1 MNYDVFISYSRRDY
15 IDENKQVIPGNIISQ
30 IKELFD
36 KNGISYWFDEDGIYS
51 GDAFAPVIAR
61 NIKSAKIFLFV
72 SSEHSNTS
80 EWTSNEIAT
89 AHAYKKKI
97 IPFRYDESVYNDSV
111 IIYIA
116 RLDYI
121 DYKTNPSKSLS
132 RLLLSVQNYLKEERK
147 REEQE
152 SKNRRDK
159 QEQEQIVADIRFNIK
174 TLNNAEEKLQLD
186 KETLLRRTESITDV
200 AERDTLKALITNE
213 GKEPRIKVITQKV
226 KTSKWIHIVYNCTL
240 LLVVTVGVC
249 ALASLDSQMNYYQS
263 ESDRAFEKLYEYQET
278 MAAISTQYPFIIED
292 IDIKT
297 EGGGYDETILSKNTT
312 YLCPRIKYIGLK
324 KGDYELGV
332 KLYQGDGT
340 LRQNPKISPKG
351 YSYLDEQLLEVGSH
365 YCYPS
370 GWGSETKGHWG
381 VGQYRIEV
389 WYNNKKMAE
398 KTFNIY

>member
-30 IKELFD
+30 IKDLFD
-36 KNGISYWFDEDGIYS
+36 KNGISYWFDEDGVYS

-72 SSEHSNTS
+72 SSAHSNAS

-213 GKEPRIKVITQKV
+213 EKEPRIKVITQKV

-240 LLVVTVGVC
+240 MLVATVGVC

-263 ESDRAFEKLYEYQET
+263 ESERAFEKLYEYQET
-278 MAAISTQYPFIIED
+278 ISAISTQYPFIIED
-292 IDIKT
+292 IDIRTK
-297 EGGGYDETILSKNTT
+297 GGEYDETILSINTT
-312 YLCPRIKYIGLK
+312 YLYPRIKYIGLK
-324 KGDYELGV
+324 KGNYELGV
-332 KLYQGDGT
+332 KLYRGDGT
-340 LRQNPKISPKG
+340 LSQNPKISPKE
-351 YSYLDEQLLEVGSH
+351 YSYLDEQLLEVGGH

-370 GWGSETKGHWG
+370 GWGSETKGHWD